1 MCAQLIR
8 LSRLYESAAAYV
20 TDQPAFLNA
29 AALVETPLG
38 PRALLTALKAIEVR
52 NRGSP
57 AVETPIAQSI
67 CAGVGAHRLGPP
79 LRRPPWGASS
89 AGSALARARSTWTSC
104 S

>member
-1 MCAQLIR
+1 MPWRARRARRRGSPSPRLCAQLIR

-52 NRGSP
+52 IRGSP
-57 AVETPIAQSI
+57 AVETPI
-67 CAGVGAHRLGPP
+67 G
-79 LRRPPWGASS
+79 
-89 AGSALARARSTWTSC
+89 
-104 S
+104 